1 VLVTLLVMLAP
12 SGGPCDRESRRADP
26 TTMRSAA
33 TGGPESDSR
42 PSSLFTGPSAPSIE
56 MYPDIVEEE
65 EAGEGHEERG
75 LTGPASPFLP
85 PPPVS
90 LGARDGDRHHDHSG
104 RSARSP
110 FLRC

>member
-1 VLVTLLVMLAP
+1 
-12 SGGPCDRESRRADP
+12 
-26 TTMRSAA
+26 MRSAA
-33 TGGPESDSR
+33 IGGPASNSWL
-42 PSSLFTGPSAPSIE
+42 SSFCAAPCALPIE
-56 MYPDIVEEE
+56 MYPDILEDEED
-65 EAGEGHEERG
+65 GDGCEERG
-75 LTGPASPFLP
+75 LIGPASPFLP